1 MVILGEML
9 GATGHFRGQPR
20 GVGSQSWDL
29 DVSASQ
35 ASRRGPERWSNCGL
49 GARGREGVPF
59 VDVSVAGD
67 SGAGRGWEW
76 GKVSGLQVPRRGTA
90 VCYQLLGFGEAIFPL

>member
-1 MVILGEML
+1 MLLVILGASLEEL
-9 GATGHFRGQPR
+9 VHGAGTWMFPLHRLPGEGQNGGPF
-20 GVGSQSWDL
+20 VGSGQ
-29 DVSASQ
+29 
-35 ASRRGPERWSNCGL
+35 G
-49 GARGREGVPF
+49 EGKVFPF
-59 VDVSVAGD
+59 VDLSVAGD